1 MLPSS
6 PPTGL
11 TRSEQAPCLRRT
23 KQAQAPPPPRLSLS
37 FYPPQFWLAYLR
49 ASPSS
54 VATKIGSTSLFPPV
68 RTDRLEAKLETI
80 VDSVG
85 NFFSGKDQLP
95 WCDPDIVAVKIE
107 VATIQGVGILWRGA

>member
-1 MLPSS
+1 M
-6 PPTGL
+6 
-11 TRSEQAPCLRRT
+11 E
-23 KQAQAPPPPRLSLS
+23 K
-37 FYPPQFWLAYLR
+37 
-49 ASPSS
+49 
-54 VATKIGSTSLFPPV
+54 
-68 RTDRLEAKLETI
+68 LEAKLKMI